1 MIPSSCI
8 ILFSTQSGRARACAR
23 RAARL
28 LQEYVTV
35 LHNRSVDEYVKG
47 DLQRLTLKD
56 TLFLFFISTTGEGE
70 HTDTIRQTWS
80 LLLQTS
86 LPSQFLQKIPFAIF
100 NLGDRAYGPLFCAAG
115 RKWAVRMLQLGA
127 ELVCEPGY
135 GDDGTPN
142 GGVLADLDVWLE
154 QVLLQQ
160 FATCPKH
167 RPERGH
173 NPYRL
178 SLLSSLTYEPLD
190 EEEWQLETFQESY
203 QSFFHSV
210 SPMMS
215 YSYDNGERK
224 LVHEQTRPLVAVVES
239 NQRLTTEDWEQDTR
253 HIRFQ
258 VPSFP
263 KTKEWSLSA
272 LPYQAGDIACI
283 LPSNSAKEVDRFL
296 RVLPKA
302 IQDVA
307 DVELQIAWDAT
318 HSMVATIGISYPHWP
333 THCTLRGWLT
343 YCADI
348 HAIPERE
355 DLRALSFYCSLKH
368 PLGAEQRDKLLS
380 LSETRGSALY
390 ADFCLREK
398 RSWADVIYDFDSLRA
413 QGSLL
418 TLEALLAL
426 LSPIRPREFSIAS
439 SPTEEWNKEESAIEL
454 CVARVQGTTP
464 LGRNFY
470 GLCSDYL
477 ATLSRHGSIV
487 RLWIRPGSFH
497 QLPLSGRPRPVLCI
511 GAGTG
516 IAPLRGLLRERRALG
531 FQNDILVFGC
541 RKESCDFYYKKEW
554 WPGLQQLTA
563 FSRDQWHKVY
573 VQQVLQKAEREHQ
586 LLSQHVLHQ
595 DGAIYVAGSPRM
607 AKAVKEVLAESLV
620 AILGDEKHV
629 QLFLA
634 QRQATGLLSVE
645 AWG

>member
-1 MIPSSCI
+1 M
-8 ILFSTQSGRARACAR
+8 Q
-23 RAARL
+23 
-28 LQEYVTV
+28 
-35 LHNRSVDEYVKG
+35 N
-47 DLQRLTLKD
+47 
-56 TLFLFFISTTGEGE
+56 
-70 HTDTIRQTWS
+70 
-80 LLLQTS
+80 
-86 LPSQFLQKIPFAIF
+86 IPFCIF

-115 RKWAVRMLQLGA
+115 RKWAVRLLQLGA
-127 ELVCEPGY
+127 VLQCEAGY

-142 GGVLADLDVWLE
+142 GGVWADLDVWLE
-154 QVLLQQ
+154 QVLLKQ
-160 FATCPKH
+160 FATKLSTSRPK
-167 RPERGH
+167 REH

-178 SLLSSLTYEPLD
+178 SLLSSTTGLESKKGNGTEQPD
-190 EEEWQLETFQESY
+190 EEWQHEIFRESY

-210 SPMMS
+210 SPRMS
-215 YSYDNGERK
+215 YSYDNGERT
-224 LVHEQTRPLVAVVES
+224 LVHEQTRPLVAFVES
-239 NQRLTTEDWEQDTR
+239 NVRLTTGEQDTR
-253 HIRFQ
+253 HIRFH

-263 KTKEWSLSA
+263 QPKEWSLSA

-296 RVLPKA
+296 RVLPNSF
-302 IQDVA
+302 QEVA
-307 DVELQIAWDAT
+307 DVELDIALDAT
-318 HSMVATIGISYPHWP
+318 DQTVATIGISYPHWP
-333 THCTLRGWLT
+333 NHCTLRGWLT

-355 DLRALSFYCSLKH
+355 DLRALSLYCSLEH

-380 LSETRGSALY
+380 LSETRGSSLY

-413 QGSLL
+413 PGSLL

-439 SPTEEWNKEESAIEL
+439 SPTEERQKEESAIEL

-464 LGRNFY
+464 LGRNY
-470 GLCSDYL
+470 HGLCSDYL
-477 ATLSRHGSIV
+477 STLSRPGSIV

-497 QLPLSGRPRPVLCI
+497 QLPLNGPRPVLCI

-531 FQNDILVFGC
+531 FQYDILVFGC
-541 RKESCDFYYKKEW
+541 RKESCDYYYKNEW
-554 WPGLQQLTA
+554 WPELKQLTA

-620 AILGDEKHV
+620 AVLGDEKQV
-629 QLFLA
+629 QRFLA
-634 QRQATGLLSVE
+634 QQQASGLFSVE

>member
-1 MIPSSCI
+1 
-8 ILFSTQSGRARACAR
+8 
-23 RAARL
+23 
-28 LQEYVTV
+28 
-35 LHNRSVDEYVKG
+35 
-47 DLQRLTLKD
+47 
-56 TLFLFFISTTGEGE
+56 
-70 HTDTIRQTWS
+70 
-80 LLLQTS
+80 
-86 LPSQFLQKIPFAIF
+86 
-100 NLGDRAYGPLFCAAG
+100 
-115 RKWAVRMLQLGA
+115 MLQLGA
-127 ELVCEPGY
+127 HLLCEPGY
-135 GDDGTPN
+135 GDDGTPQ
-142 GGVLADLDVWLE
+142 GGVFADLDVWLE
-154 QVLLQQ
+154 QVLLVQ
-160 FATCPKH
+160 FATTNPTSQQ
-167 RPERGH
+167 EMGY

-178 SLLSSLTYEPLD
+178 SLLSSTTCEQLD
-190 EEEWQLETFQESY
+190 EEWQHETFQESY
-203 QSFFHSV
+203 QSFFQSV

-215 YSYDNGERK
+215 YSYDNVERK
-224 LVHEQTRPLVAVVES
+224 LVPEQTRPRVAVVES

-263 KTKEWSLSA
+263 KPKEWSLSA

-296 RVLPKA
+296 RVLPKS

-307 DVELQIAWDAT
+307 DVELYIAFDAT
-318 HSMVATIGISYPHWP
+318 DNTVSTIGISYPHWP

-355 DLRALSFYCSLKH
+355 DLRALSFYCSLEH
-368 PLGAEQRDKLLS
+368 PFGAEQRDKLLS

-390 ADFCLREK
+390 ADYCLREK

-439 SPTEEWNKEESAIEL
+439 SPTEEWKKEESAIEL

-464 LGRNFY
+464 LGRNY
-470 GLCSDYL
+470 HGLCSDYL

-487 RLWIRPGSFH
+487 RLWVRPGSFH
-497 QLPLSGRPRPVLCI
+497 QLPVSGPRPVLCI

-516 IAPLRGLLRERRALG
+516 IAPLRGLVRERRALG
-531 FQNDILVFGC
+531 CHNDILVFGC
-541 RKESCDFYYKKEW
+541 RKESCDYYYKNEW
-554 WPGLQQLTA
+554 WPELKQLTA

-573 VQQVLQKAEREHQ
+573 VQQVLQKAELEHQ

-620 AILGDEKHV
+620 AVLGDEKQV